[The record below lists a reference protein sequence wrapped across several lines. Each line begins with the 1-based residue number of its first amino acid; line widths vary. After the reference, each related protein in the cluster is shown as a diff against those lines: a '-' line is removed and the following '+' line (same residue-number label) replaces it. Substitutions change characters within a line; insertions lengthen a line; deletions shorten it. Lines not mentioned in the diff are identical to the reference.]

1 MDTEKPNPL
10 MAAVVDIVREV
21 IRRDQNPLTT
31 MSSDPAPIDLRVL
44 LASDDGSLHRWFIG
58 RTGDDLKRYEV
69 VYDTVRKT
77 FVCST
82 YALLTKDYHAD
93 RGVIENALKTW
104 KENNNG

>member
-1 MDTEKPNPL
+1 MDTEKTTPL

-31 MSSDPAPIDLRVL
+31 MSSDPAPIDLSIL
-44 LASDDGSLHRWFIG
+44 LDSEDGSLRRWLIG
-58 RTGDDLKRYEV
+58 RIGDDLKRYEV
-69 VYDTVRKT
+69 IYDTVRKT

>member
-1 MDTEKPNPL
+1 MDTEKTNPL
-10 MAAVVDIVREV
+10 MAAVVEIVREV

-31 MSSDPAPIDLRVL
+31 MSSDPAPIDLSIL
-44 LASDDGSLHRWFIG
+44 LDSEDGSLRRWLIG
-58 RTGDDLKRYEV
+58 RIGDDLKRYEV
-69 VYDTVRKT
+69 IYDTVRKT